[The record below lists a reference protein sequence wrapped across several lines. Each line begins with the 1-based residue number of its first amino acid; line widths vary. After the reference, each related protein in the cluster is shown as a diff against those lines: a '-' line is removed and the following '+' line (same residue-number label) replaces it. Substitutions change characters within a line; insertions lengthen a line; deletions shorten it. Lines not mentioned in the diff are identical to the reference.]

1 MTDSYVMLNAQD
13 AQQLNVAEGQILSVQ
28 LTDGAL
34 TLPVRI
40 STQLTAGQIGLPLGM
55 PGISPVLAG
64 AVVNLQEV
72 AQ

>member
-1 MTDSYVMLNAQD
+1 M
-13 AQQLNVAEGQILSVQ
+13 AEGQILSVQ